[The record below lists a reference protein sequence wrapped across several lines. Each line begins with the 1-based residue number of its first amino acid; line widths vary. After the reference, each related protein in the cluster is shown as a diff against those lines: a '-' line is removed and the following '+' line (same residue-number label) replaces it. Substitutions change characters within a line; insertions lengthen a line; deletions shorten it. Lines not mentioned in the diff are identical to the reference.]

1 MLKLLASSIMP
12 RTTLD
17 LDASVLRELR
27 RRGARE
33 RKSMGRVASEVL
45 AAGLREQAP
54 REQAPLR
61 WPSRHMGKPR
71 IDLDDREAL
80 GRMLDGEYLAGL
92 EGGAA
97 GRRPASRAPLPQ
109 SER

>member
-1 MLKLLASSIMP
+1 MATHLMLNVLASHIMP

-27 RRGARE
+27 WRGARE

-45 AAGLREQAP
+45 AAGLRDRSPASPE
-54 REQAPLR
+54 PLL
-61 WPSRHMGKPR
+61 WPSRHMGRPR

-80 GRMLDGEYLAGL
+80 GRMLDEEYLRGL
-92 EGGAA
+92 Q
-97 GRRPASRAPLPQ
+97 R
-109 SER
+109 

>member
-1 MLKLLASSIMP
+1 MPGLLASGIMP

-33 RKSMGRVASEVL
+33 HKSMGRVASEVL
-45 AAGLREQAP
+45 AAGLGGQAAGE
-54 REQAPLR
+54 RAPLL
-61 WPSRHMGKPR
+61 WPSRHMGRPR

-80 GRMLDGEYLAGL
+80 GRALDEEYLSRL
-92 EGGAA
+92 
-97 GRRPASRAPLPQ
+97 RR
-109 SER
+109 